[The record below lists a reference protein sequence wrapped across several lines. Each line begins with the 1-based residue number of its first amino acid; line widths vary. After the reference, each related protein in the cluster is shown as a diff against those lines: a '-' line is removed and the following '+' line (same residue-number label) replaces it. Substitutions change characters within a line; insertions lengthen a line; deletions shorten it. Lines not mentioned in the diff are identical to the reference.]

1 VIKKRFCACSVLV
14 CLAFAWPVWGAT
26 VTARDGSVVTGEVS
40 GRVAFKS
47 RYVEIEQE
55 GRKYGVYFYLIA
67 DGASL
72 TEVTAE
78 GVKLKGGDLTLLLI
92 SWDLAGK
99 GKAPSDAEALSAE
112 HKEMGPNEIAFGWL
126 NESGADVCRVNLG
139 VSKPQTVN
147 EVFGAIKGW
156 MSGSSPAF
164 QASPILGSI
173 LGEWKSDSLTPAL
186 TIQEAAG
193 PKKLPVSQIVAFK

>member
-1 VIKKRFCACSVLV
+1 MERKRLYAPALLV
-14 CLAFAWPVWGAT
+14 WLAFGWPVWGAT
-26 VTARDGSVVTGEVS
+26 VTTRDGSVVTGEVS

-47 RYVEIEQE
+47 RYVEVEQE
-55 GRKYGVYFYLIA
+55 GHKYGVYFYLIA
-67 DGASL
+67 DGASV
-72 TEVTAE
+72 TEVTSE
-78 GVKLKGGDLTLLLI
+78 GVKLKGGDSTLLLI

-99 GKAPSDAEALSAE
+99 GKAPSDAEALGAE

-126 NESGADVCRVNLG
+126 NQSGADVCRVSLG

-164 QASPILGSI
+164 QASPPLGSI
-173 LGEWKSDSLTPAL
+173 LGEWKADNLTPAL

-193 PKKLPVSQIVAFK
+193 PRKVAVSQIVAFK